1 MGFCRHNLRQAGE
14 KRELNSHNA
23 HCRNE
28 CQTPF
33 RIHTVDYDFD
43 DWAARLIVRLLERKP
58 IRECPLHALTKEA
71 RDIRMTQSLSGN
83 NPMAHNSSNPNKSLP
98 LYCRLSCPPIRR
110 QLPFRR
116 RLGAGVIQ
124 TGHPV
129 AHRLRRP
136 AEPVMTDEDRL
147 FVGVAR

>member
-1 MGFCRHNLRQAGE
+1 MGFRRHNLRQAGD

-23 HCRNE
+23 HFRNE

-33 RIHTVDYDFD
+33 RIHTIDYDFD

-58 IRECPLHALTKEA
+58 IRECPLHALTKET

-98 LYCRLSCPPIRR
+98 LYCRLSRPPIRG
-110 QLPFRR
+110 QLPFGRR
-116 RLGAGVIQ
+116 VGHGVIQ
-124 TGHPV
+124 TCHPV
-129 AHRLRRP
+129 AHGLGRP
-136 AEPVMTDEDRL
+136 AQPVVADEHRL
-147 FVGVAR
+147 FGGVAG

>member
-1 MGFCRHNLRQAGE
+1 MGFCRHNLRQAGD
-14 KRELNSHNA
+14 KRELNSHNT

-58 IRECPLHALTKEA
+58 IRECPLHAVTKEA

-83 NPMAHNSSNPNKSLP
+83 NPMAHNSSNPNKSISIYRCLP
-98 LYCRLSCPPIRR
+98 LPPIRR
-110 QLPFRR
+110 QLPFWR
-116 RLGAGVIQ
+116 RLGDGVIQ
-124 TGHPV
+124 TGHSI
-129 AHRLRRP
+129 AHGLGCP
-136 AEPVMTDEDRL
+136 AEPIATDDDRL